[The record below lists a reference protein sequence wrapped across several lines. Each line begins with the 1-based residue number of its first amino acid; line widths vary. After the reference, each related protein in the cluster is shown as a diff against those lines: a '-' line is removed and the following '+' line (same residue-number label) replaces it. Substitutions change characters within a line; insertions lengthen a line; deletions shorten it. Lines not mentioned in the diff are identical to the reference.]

1 MRRTMRKRLL
11 AIIATF
17 AMVVAMMPSMVFG
30 ASNVAK
36 IGDTV
41 YATLQEARLA
51 LLKLSLIMQH

>member
-1 MRRTMRKRLL
+1 MRKRLL